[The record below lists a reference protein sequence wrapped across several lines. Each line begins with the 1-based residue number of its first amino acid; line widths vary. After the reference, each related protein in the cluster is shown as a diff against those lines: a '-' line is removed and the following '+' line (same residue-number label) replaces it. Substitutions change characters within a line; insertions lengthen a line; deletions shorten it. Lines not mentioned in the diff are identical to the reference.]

1 LYPFSPI
8 GANGRATHRGR
19 IFTRFAPAQLDDG
32 EKIALSVGRLLF
44 LIQLLRELL
53 NAAQILTKEGRC
65 GIFLSLVI
73 HLMMIINK

>member
-1 LYPFSPI
+1 MEGPLTGDASSLGLRPHSLTM
-8 GANGRATHRGR
+8 AKRS
-19 IFTRFAPAQLDDG
+19 
-32 EKIALSVGRLLF
+32 LSVGRLLF
-44 LIQLLRELL
+44 LTRLLRELL